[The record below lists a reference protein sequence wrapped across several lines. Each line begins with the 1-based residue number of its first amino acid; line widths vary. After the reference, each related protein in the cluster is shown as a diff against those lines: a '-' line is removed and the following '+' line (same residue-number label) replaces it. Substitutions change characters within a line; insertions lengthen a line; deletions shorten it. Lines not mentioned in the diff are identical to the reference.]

1 MAKKIELEKGGI
13 YWFMDAIYVS
23 LGNGMIQRF
32 DDFIENQSLDEERER
47 DQDYQYIKVGELTQK
62 QKDELK

>member
-13 YWFMDAIYVS
+13 YWFMDAVYVS
-23 LGNGMIQRF
+23 LNEGMIQRF

-47 DQDYQYIKVGELTQK
+47 DQDYLYIKVGELTPNQK
-62 QKDELK
+62 EKLK